1 MRVRSAL
8 ILAAALGLVA
18 CSGPAPTTAPV
29 TATSRIAGIAP
40 DEPCTYQLASGEA
53 LPQTKLHL
61 EDLEAMV
68 LSEQDLG
75 GLPGFEVD
83 PFRHGFQGNAELPT
97 IEVHPDSTCAD
108 EAKLGRITGFG
119 ASLELPGGAERRVS
133 TSVHLFATD
142 DGAAAWSD
150 AFDEGF
156 LAVLGAEGRDRYG
169 TAPLPGGRGDDLIAT
184 HGGPDGIRTWAMLVR
199 GPIVGWVIDLE
210 QGDATTI
217 DVGAA
222 AALLAARIEGVEED
236 AVDRPRH
243 GLDAAALV
251 AAPLPLA
258 EYGPRYA
265 GLEWDPFFGGCADAV
280 ERGLV
285 AGEDAENDARRFHR
299 ISGCTALYAPP
310 ASDPAGPIERAFS
323 SVQVFAGDEHA
334 SGFAAKVAAD
344 MQQLGGRL
352 GGPLDLGDEAFEVIT
367 PGGGDRDYVDARAI
381 VRVGSNVLTVALQ
394 DREPANQADEIAT
407 LAAKL
412 TVRVEQLLA
421 AAP

>member
-1 MRVRSAL
+1 VRSAL
-8 ILAAALGLVA
+8 ILVAALGLIA
-18 CSGPAPTTAPV
+18 CSGPAPTTAP
-29 TATSRIAGIAP
+29 ASIGGIAP

-53 LPQTKLHL
+53 LPRTKLHL

-68 LSEQDLG
+68 LTEEDLRD
-75 GLPGFEVD
+75 LQGFKVD

-97 IEVHPDSTCAD
+97 IDVHPESTCAD
-108 EAKLGRITGFG
+108 EAKFGRITGFG
-119 ASLELPGGAERRVS
+119 ESLELPGGAERRVS

-169 TAPLPGGRGDDLIAT
+169 TAPLPGGRRDDLIAT

-199 GPIVGWVIDLE
+199 GPIVGWVIDLNQDE
-210 QGDATTI
+210 APTI
-217 DVGAA
+217 DVAGA
-222 AALLAARIEGVEED
+222 AALLADRIEGVEAE
-236 AVDRPRH
+236 AVAEPRS

-285 AGEDAENDARRFHR
+285 AGEDAEKDARRFHR

-310 ASDPAGPIERAFS
+310 ASDPVGPIERAFS
-323 SVQVFAGDEHA
+323 SVQVFASDDDA

-344 MQQLGGRL
+344 MERLGGRL

-367 PGGGDRDYVDARAI
+367 PRGGDRDYVDARAI
-381 VRVGSNVLTVALQ
+381 VRLGSHVLTVALQ
-394 DREPANQADEIAT
+394 DREPANQPDEIAT
-407 LAAKL
+407 LAEKL
-412 TVRVEQLLA
+412 TTRVQRLLA
-421 AAP
+421 GAP